1 MITTLTLKSIPQ
13 PLWRSYL
20 RLCAT
25 NFKVADSIPDGII
38 PSVRTIVLVSTQPL
52 IEMSSRDIF

>member
-1 MITTLTLKSIPQ
+1 MINTLILKSISHPR
-13 PLWRSYL
+13 WRSYL

-25 NFKVADSIPDGII
+25 NWKVADSIPDGII

-52 IEMSSRDIF
+52 IEMTIRDIF